1 MADPSPVSSEEPLF
15 PVPTRRPVPA
25 VISVVLREGY
35 VLMVQRANPPDAL
48 KWGFPGGKVEW
59 GEAVSDAVLRELSEE
74 TGVVAEAGPVID
86 ALDAFDIDD
95 AGIVRHHHI
104 LIAVLCHWVRGEP
117 KAADDAKD
125 ARWLP
130 LAELETCGLVFS
142 KNVIALARRADTLLR
157 ELGRS

>member
-1 MADPSPVSSEEPLF
+1 MADPSPVSSEEPLS
-15 PVPTRRPVPA
+15 PVLTRRPVPA

-59 GEAVSDAVLRELSEE
+59 GEAVSDAVLRELCEE

-104 LIAVLCHWVRGEP
+104 LIAILCYWVRGERRPPTMP
-117 KAADDAKD
+117 KTPVGSPLRSLRPVVLSSAKM
-125 ARWLP
+125 
-130 LAELETCGLVFS
+130 
-142 KNVIALARRADTLLR
+142 
-157 ELGRS
+157 